1 VLDGAP
7 VRGGDL
13 DPYRRL
19 WLRRR
24 NDVGYPTLKEFYV
37 ASLHRPWTRR
47 LTTSRKPGPAHVEA
61 PLARLESRADTAVT
75 IVQQALI
82 ATGQRHTAT

>member
-1 VLDGAP
+1 MLDGAP

-37 ASLHRPWTRR
+37 AF
-47 LTTSRKPGPAHVEA
+47 PAQAMDKAPDNFEEAWAGHVEA

-82 ATGQRHTAT
+82 ATGQRHTAA